1 MTRESDIRR
10 ARIRSIQTNISAWH
24 VVLQHAMLADVRK
37 KPAAQALIWLEFN
50 HKMLTSEI
58 KDLLLEGD
66 SDEHS

>member
-10 ARIRSIQTNISAWH
+10 AKIRSIQTNISSWH
-24 VVLQHAMLADVRK
+24 IVLQHAMLEDVRK
-37 KPAAQALIWLEFN
+37 KPAFRALIWLELN
-50 HKMLTSEI
+50 HKMLASEI

>member
-10 ARIRSIQTNISAWH
+10 DRIRSIQTNIASWH

-37 KPAAQALIWLEFN
+37 IPAVQALIWLELN

-66 SDEHS
+66 SDGHS

>member
-10 ARIRSIQTNISAWH
+10 SKIRSIQTNISSWH
-24 VVLQHAMLADVRK
+24 VVLQHAMLEDVRK
-37 KPAAQALIWLEFN
+37 KSAFRALIWLELN
-50 HKMLTSEI
+50 HKMLASEI